1 MHLVCAAMKLLLSAL
16 LCFLVH
22 LSFGQKLSV
31 AAMEK
36 LLFASP
42 AVADSLLQKTNFKL
56 ADKEKGK
63 GYHNYYYTSSQKTD
77 TTIMLRTLSFMDL
90 YKGKDTSRLILY
102 RTYSK
107 SDQEEFIKQLLS
119 SGYLLTKRESNNF
132 TYKKEA
138 LIITSKIS
146 EKPFARG
153 KTVTAYEFETGR

>member
-16 LCFLVH
+16 LFFSVH
-22 LSFGQKLSV
+22 FSFGQKLSV

-42 AVADSLLQKTNFKL
+42 AAADSLLQKTDFKL
-56 ADKEKGK
+56 VDKEKGK
-63 GYHNYYYTSSQKTD
+63 GYHNYYYTSNQITD
-77 TTIMLRTLSFMDL
+77 SSILLRSLSFMDL

-107 SDQEEFIKQLLS
+107 TDQEEFIKQLLS
-119 SGYLLTKRESNNF
+119 SGYTLIKREENNF
-132 TYKKEA
+132 TYKKDQV
-138 LIITSKIS
+138 IITSKIS
-146 EKPFARG
+146 EKPVAQG